1 MKLPK
6 SIFKHTNHFFNEI
19 CKAEVLFILS
29 LCCFPLYLFISSTKI
44 LWSIALAFFV
54 LSLLRRGKIRILPS
68 IIITAGIVA
77 LALLSPSGK
86 ILFSAGA
93 VKITDG
99 ALNNGLHRSAVLCG
113 MVFLS
118 QFAVSPKLHFPGK
131 IGFFFGQMFKY
142 FDKLTAVHVSLKPGN
157 IISSIDEHLIEIW
170 NESGFD
176 SAATEADEKKENADG
191 VTCADCADGA
201 TCPDGAGGAVPE
213 TAGRGNAISK
223 AVSSEAK

>member
-1 MKLPK
+1 M
-6 SIFKHTNHFFNEI
+6 
-19 CKAEVLFILS
+19 
-29 LCCFPLYLFISSTKI
+29 
-44 LWSIALAFFV
+44 FFV
-54 LSLLRRGKIRILPS
+54 LSLLRRGKVRILPS

-142 FDKLTAVHVSLKPGN
+142 FDKLTAVHVSLKPGS

-170 NESGFD
+170 DESGFD
-176 SAATEADEKKENADG
+176 SAATVEDEKKENADG
-191 VTCADCADGA
+191 AACA
-201 TCPDGAGGAVPE
+201 DGAGGAVPE

-223 AVSSEAK
+223 TVSSEAK

>member
-1 MKLPK
+1 M
-6 SIFKHTNHFFNEI
+6 
-19 CKAEVLFILS
+19 
-29 LCCFPLYLFISSTKI
+29 
-44 LWSIALAFFV
+44 FFV
-54 LSLLRRGKIRILPS
+54 LSLLRRGKVRILPS

-142 FDKLTAVHVSLKPGN
+142 FDKLTVVHVSLKPGS

-170 NESGFD
+170 DESGFD
-176 SAATEADEKKENADG
+176 SEATVADEKKENADG

-201 TCPDGAGGAVPE
+201 GGAVPE

-223 AVSSEAK
+223 PVSSEAK